1 MLTIDLNCDC
11 GESYGAFRVG
21 DDEGILPF
29 VSSANVACGGHA
41 GDPMVMRQT
50 VRRCR
55 ELGVAVGAHPSYPDL
70 HGFGRRV
77 LPLTSDEIENWVL
90 TQIGA
95 LAAITC
101 AEKVELCHVKP
112 HGALYNVAAQDMV
125 VAMAIARAVAAFSR
139 ELALVGLAGSAL
151 IAAGHELGLPVLAEA
166 FADRTY
172 EVNGRLR
179 DRRYADALIIDPAQ
193 CLAQTLQ
200 IVRDRMVV
208 AVDGTAVP
216 LQADT
221 ICLHGDTPGA
231 AARAAALRRGLE
243 AAGIAVRSPQ
253 R

>member
-95 LAAITC
+95 LAAITR

-172 EVNGRLR
+172 EANGRLR
-179 DRRYADALIIDPAQ
+179 DRRHADALIIDPAQ

>member
-95 LAAITC
+95 LAAITR
-101 AEKVELCHVKP
+101 AEKVDLCHVKP
-112 HGALYNVAAQDMV
+112 HGALYNVAAHDMV

-151 IAAGHELGLPVLAEA
+151 IAAGHELGLPVL
-166 FADRTY
+166 
-172 EVNGRLR
+172 GRSVCRPNLR
-179 DRRYADALIIDPAQ
+179 
-193 CLAQTLQ
+193 
-200 IVRDRMVV
+200 
-208 AVDGTAVP
+208 
-216 LQADT
+216 
-221 ICLHGDTPGA
+221 
-231 AARAAALRRGLE
+231 
-243 AAGIAVRSPQ
+243 S
-253 R
+253 

>member
-90 TQIGA
+90 TQIGT
-95 LAAITC
+95 LAAITR
-101 AEKVELCHVKP
+101 AEKVDLCHVKP

-166 FADRTY
+166 FADRAY
-172 EVNGRLR
+172 EANGRLR
-179 DRRYADALIIDPAQ
+179 DRRHTDALITDPAQ

-200 IVRDRMVV
+200 IVRDQMVV

-231 AARAAALRRGLE
+231 AARAAVLRRGLE